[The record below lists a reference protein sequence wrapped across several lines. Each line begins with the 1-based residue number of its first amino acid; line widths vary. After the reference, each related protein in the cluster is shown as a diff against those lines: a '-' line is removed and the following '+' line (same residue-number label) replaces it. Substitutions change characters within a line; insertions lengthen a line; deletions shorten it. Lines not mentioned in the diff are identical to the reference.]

1 MKKSTKGTLAASAAA
16 VLLLGGFG
24 THAAWSDGTTVG
36 GTDINTG
43 HLALINASCGAW
55 KIGTGTL
62 TDFNVSTL
70 LVPGDVLTRV
80 CTFEVDVA
88 GAVNAKL
95 SVSAPTVLD
104 HSGNLVSAV
113 TPTATFEDVS
123 DPANV
128 VPVSSGDTLTDGES
142 VEATITVNVPSSAPQ
157 DLVGHLNDITVTA
170 TQS

>member
-24 THAAWSDGTTVG
+24 THAAWSDGKAVG
-36 GTDINTG
+36 GTDIKTG
-43 HLALINASCGAW
+43 HLALINANCGAW

-62 TDFNVSTL
+62 TTFDPTTL
-70 LVPGDVLTRV
+70 LVPGDLLTRV

-95 SVSAPTVLD
+95 SVSAPTILD
-104 HSGNLVSAV
+104 GSGNVVSAV
-113 TPTATFEDVS
+113 TPTATFKDVTGGGS
-123 DPANV
+123 TAI
-128 VPVSSGDTLTDGES
+128 STGDGLSDGEIIQ
-142 VEATITVNVPSSAPQ
+142 ATVTVNVPSSAPQ
-157 DLVGHLNDITVTA
+157 DLAGHLNDITVTA